1 MGGTDKISDKI
12 QLEFYEIPYR
22 NLGVFSCNLASN
34 MVEFRMLKTATES
47 DVFHE
52 QKHPLLEE
60 RDDLHSAYI
69 ETIEYQLQEALNR
82 CGLYE
87 EKHNHLKDEYERLD
101 SQLSELKR
109 LRFGK
114 KSERFIN
121 SDELQEPLFPDMVSE
136 NNTQNDDGVELIT
149 YTRKKRDP
157 NAKTEKEI
165 PVREI
170 IIPVK
175 QEDRVCGCG
184 KEKEVIRYETSNRLN
199 YKPEVFEMLVEKRE
213 VVACKKGCE
222 DNIVT
227 ASVPERILPKCRV
240 TESLLAYIAVSKV
253 LDRQPTYHLE
263 KRIEEK
269 HGWHIPR
276 QTMCRWL
283 IQLSIKLQPL
293 VNLMKDVIMEYDVA
307 AIDATTL
314 QVLNEPNRKAET
326 KSYAYCILGG
336 PDDKNVILY
345 EYNAEKQKDYATET
359 ITGFKGYIH
368 CDAAATFKGIGS
380 QSDVTLCKCNA
391 HARRKYEQI
400 YKANR
405 KLNKSRVTLA
415 KQALQYYQRLYKVE
429 RYAKDEK
436 MSPDERKK
444 LRDEKSIPILNELHA
459 WLLEKQMVVLPKSPI
474 GKSIEYTLRHWEGL
488 IAFLADGR
496 IEIDNNTNEQSI
508 KPFVIARKNFMFA
521 NSQSGADALGV
532 LFTMIMTS
540 RHHKLEPYQYMT
552 DILKKIPHCNS
563 WSDYENLL
571 PWNWRVP
578 DT

>member
-1 MGGTDKISDKI
+1 
-12 QLEFYEIPYR
+12 
-22 NLGVFSCNLASN
+22 
-34 MVEFRMLKTATES
+34 MLKAPIETA
-47 DVFHE
+47 VFHE
-52 QKHPLLEE
+52 KNPPLLKEGN
-60 RDDLHSAYI
+60 DHYSAYI
-69 ETIEYQLQEALNR
+69 ETIEYQLQESLNR
-82 CGLYE
+82 CALYE
-87 EKHNHLKDEYERLD
+87 DKYNHLKDEYERLD
-101 SQLSELKR
+101 SQLSELRR

-121 SDELQEPLFPDMVSE
+121 SDELQEPLFSDMVSE
-136 NNTQNDDGVELIT
+136 NNTQNEDDVELIT

-157 NAKTEKEI
+157 NSKTEKEI

-170 IIPVK
+170 IIPVQ

-184 KEKEVIRYETSNRLN
+184 KEKEVIRYETSKRLN
-199 YKPEVFEMLVEKRE
+199 YKPEVFEMLIEKRE

-222 DNIVT
+222 ENIVT
-227 ASVPERILPKCRV
+227 APVPDRILPKCRV

-293 VNLMKDVIMEYDVA
+293 VNLMKDVILEYDVG

-336 PDDKNVILY
+336 PDDKHVILY

-359 ITGFKGYIH
+359 MTGFKGYLH
-368 CDAAATFKGIGS
+368 CDAAATFNGIGI
-380 QSDVTLCKCNA
+380 QNDVTLCKCNA

-405 KLNKSRVTLA
+405 KRNKSRVTLA

-429 RYAKDEK
+429 RHAKDKK
-436 MSPDERKK
+436 MSADERKE
-444 LRDEKSIPILNELHA
+444 LRDEKSIPILNEFHA
-459 WLLEKQMVVLPKSPI
+459 WLLEKKLVVLPKSPI
-474 GKSIEYTLRHWEGL
+474 GKAIEYTLKHWEGL

-496 IEIDNNTNEQSI
+496 IEIDNNTNEQLI
-508 KPFVIARKNFMFA
+508 KPFV
-521 NSQSGADALGV
+521 
-532 LFTMIMTS
+532 
-540 RHHKLEPYQYMT
+540 
-552 DILKKIPHCNS
+552 
-563 WSDYENLL
+563 
-571 PWNWRVP
+571 
-578 DT
+578 